1 MYLFILSCRCT
12 FEVINQYAKY
22 AYFVFKAQIS
32 VVFHGETRSK

>member
-1 MYLFILSCRCT
+1 MYLFILSCRST

-22 AYFVFKAQIS
+22 TYFVFMAQIS